1 MRSQGVSNT
10 DGSGGR
16 NKRPR
21 AGCSQGVRTSER
33 GSVDVVVVGAGQA
46 GLSAAF
52 HLQRLTAR
60 DGVPRPGGTVV
71 LDHNPQPGGAWQHR
85 WPTLSVA
92 DVHGIYRLPGIP
104 GELDATL
111 DLPAGEA
118 ASVAVPAYFAA
129 YEARHGIDVHRPV
142 AVREVQDRIDR
153 HEPMLDVVT
162 DQGIWRTRT
171 LVNATGTWTR
181 PFVPSYPGLRSFRGR
196 TLHTA
201 DYRGPEPFTGL
212 HVLVVGGGASAVQL
226 LGEISGV
233 AETTWVTRR
242 PPRWRTEERF
252 DPEIGR
258 TAVALVDQRV
268 RSGLVPESIVSVT
281 GLRLRRQ
288 EAEAAAR
295 GVYDRRPMFARVE
308 PDGVRWPDGHYQ
320 HVDVILWCTG
330 FRAALDHLAPLH
342 LREPGGG
349 IRMDGTEV
357 VRDPRVQLV
366 GYGPS
371 ASTIGANRA
380 GREAAT
386 NVARLLVAPSVLR
399 RTA

>member
-1 MRSQGVSNT
+1 VRSS
-10 DGSGGR
+10 D
-16 NKRPR
+16 
-21 AGCSQGVRTSER
+21 R

-60 DGVPRPGGTVV
+60 DGLPRPGASVV
-71 LDHNPQPGGAWQHR
+71 LDHNPDPGGAWQHR
-85 WPTLSVA
+85 WPTLTVA
-92 DVHGIYRLPGIP
+92 DVHGIYRLPGLP
-104 GELDATL
+104 GDTTV
-111 DLPAGEA
+111 DLPADEP

-129 YEARHGIDVHRPV
+129 YEARHGIDVRRPV
-142 AVREVQDRIDR
+142 VVRRVQDSVGTD
-153 HEPMLDVVT
+153 EPLLDVVT
-162 DQGIWRTRT
+162 DKGTWRTRT
-171 LVNATGTWTR
+171 LVNATGTWTK

-196 TLHTA
+196 SLHTA
-201 DYRGPEPFTGL
+201 EYRGPEPFAGR

-226 LGEISGV
+226 LAEISGV

-242 PPRWRTEERF
+242 PPRWRTEDRF
-252 DPEIGR
+252 SPEIGR
-258 TAVALVDQRV
+258 AAVALVEQRV
-268 RSGLVPESIVSVT
+268 RSGLVPESVVSVT
-281 GLRLRRQ
+281 GLRLRPQ

-295 GVYDRRPMFARVE
+295 GVYDRRPMFARIE
-308 PDGVRWPDGHYQ
+308 PHGVRWPDGGYQ

-349 IRMDGTEV
+349 IRMDGTGV
-357 VRDPRVQLV
+357 VRDPRIQLV

-386 NVARLLVAPSVLR
+386 NVARLLGAATVER